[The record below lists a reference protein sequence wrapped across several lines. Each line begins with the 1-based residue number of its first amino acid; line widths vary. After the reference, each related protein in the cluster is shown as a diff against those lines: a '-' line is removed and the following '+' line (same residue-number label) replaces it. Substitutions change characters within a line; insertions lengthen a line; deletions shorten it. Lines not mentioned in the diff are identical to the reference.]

1 MIGVARAVLVGTSSG
16 GLVAQLMA
24 TTVPDRVSALVL
36 ISSPTTL
43 ADKPGVAEM
52 SHAIYALSDPV
63 DRDFVNGFVRS
74 TSPESLPDDVVRL
87 LVDESLKVPAT
98 VWKETLRGLIEADL
112 PAALDR
118 VSAPTLLI
126 SGDQDTIVASDQ
138 EVLRRG
144 IPHAELVVYQGVGHA
159 LHLAHPDRVV
169 ADLVSFLERHDT
181 TKQRN
186 QSWNRLQSP

>member
-1 MIGVARAVLVGTSSG
+1 MSWNTTPSPAPRNEPQVL
-16 GLVAQLMA
+16 
-24 TTVPDRVSALVL
+24 RVS
-36 ISSPTTL
+36 P
-43 ADKPGVAEM
+43 AE
-52 SHAIYALSDPV
+52 A
-63 DRDFVNGFVRS
+63 
-74 TSPESLPDDVVRL
+74 
-87 LVDESLKVPAT
+87 
-98 VWKETLRGLIEADL
+98 LRGLIEADL

-144 IPHAELVVYQGVGHA
+144 IPDAELVVYQGVGHA